1 MTTISESDIEQV
13 ALEWLKTLGWQ
24 TAYGPDIGPDSP
36 RPERDDYDEVVLEQR
51 VLNALSDLNPVL
63 PMSAL
68 EDAFRKLTLPQGST
82 LGARNREFHKMLIDG
97 VPVEYQVND
106 GSIRGE
112 RVSVID
118 FEDSRNNDW
127 LAVNQFTVTENRTE
141 RRPDIVLFLNG
152 LPLGIIELKNPAD
165 EDATVD
171 SAFRQ
176 LQTYK
181 SDLPALFSFNEVLI
195 ASDGLDARMGTL
207 TAGEEWFK
215 PWRTISGERLEDSGE
230 PELQVMLS
238 GAFAPDRLLA
248 LIRNFIVF
256 EDGGDALTKKI
267 AGYHQFHAV
276 RVAVEETLRAAELQ
290 REDSPLVGVPGEFE
304 TEHTPGW

>member
-1 MTTISESDIEQV
+1 
-13 ALEWLKTLGWQ
+13 
-24 TAYGPDIGPDSP
+24 
-36 RPERDDYDEVVLEQR
+36 
-51 VLNALSDLNPVL
+51 
-63 PMSAL
+63 MSAL

-82 LGARNREFHKMLIDG
+82 LEARNREFHKMLIDG
-97 VPVEYQVND
+97 VPVEYQAND
-106 GSIRGE
+106 GSTRGE

-118 FEDSRNNDW
+118 FEDPRNNDW

-141 RRPDIVLFLNG
+141 RRPDIVQFLNG

-171 SAFRQ
+171 SAYRQ

-276 RVAVEETLRAAELQ
+276 RVAVEETLESCGTSARRQPTCWRA
-290 REDSPLVGVPGEFE
+290 GGI
-304 TEHTPGW
+304 